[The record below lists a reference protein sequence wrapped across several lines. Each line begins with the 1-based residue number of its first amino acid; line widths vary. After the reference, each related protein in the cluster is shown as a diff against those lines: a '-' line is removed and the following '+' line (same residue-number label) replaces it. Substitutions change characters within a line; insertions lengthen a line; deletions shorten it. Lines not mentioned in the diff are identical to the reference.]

1 MLDLPVLLAGI
12 VIGAG
17 LSFAATVLVRSA
29 AKLRDIE
36 AAITE
41 ETDRHLPAC
50 DPIPSDAQWRRM
62 VSESRVN
69 SPGGCA

>member
-1 MLDLPVLLAGI
+1 MSDLPVLLMGI
-12 VIGAG
+12 AIGAG
-17 LSFAATVLVRSA
+17 LSLVSTMLSRTA

-50 DPIPSDAQWRRM
+50 DPIPSDARWRRV
-62 VSESRVN
+62 VSESRIN
-69 SPGGCA
+69 APGGVA